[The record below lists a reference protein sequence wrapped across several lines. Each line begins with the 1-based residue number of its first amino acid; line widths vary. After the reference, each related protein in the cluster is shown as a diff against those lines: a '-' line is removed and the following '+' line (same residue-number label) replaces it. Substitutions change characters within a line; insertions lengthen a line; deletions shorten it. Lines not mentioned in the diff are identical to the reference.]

1 MWLVESSDDGILHL
15 LLPDKVYLVGR
26 KKDADFH
33 IPHKSVSRLEFSFK
47 AKGDTLEIANVCP
60 RPKIGAVEI
69 NGVSLGYEEVLR
81 FDSRTGDL
89 SIRGKGFLMRAL
101 WKDMVTNR
109 ALPELQNL
117 AQVNDRHTTHYFVTG
132 EETIGQLIDLC
143 RSNPEIKIMDKQWL
157 QQINLSALESDF
169 EKYWND
175 DQICLVTIGKTYDDL
190 KRLRG
195 IQFKKPGPSDLLVF
209 RLSCHQESVGQFKKV
224 VDENTPIKVVL
235 EYDPSAAEV
244 EDTEMVAVED
254 IPSAGFGFRETPSSG
269 DSQPSQRRAKRIP
282 GSLGSSQMFL
292 PNIDDFEVIRSEPG
306 LSPEKDATTTKSTSN
321 EIDASHGRE
330 AVAKFQAL
338 LNSTTP
344 VVKQVDQNESIKSTM
359 IEPTPTPAYA
369 PRGKVSHDLPLLE
382 VLKEAKKVKEE
393 SQGLEMEGEAL
404 QPKVTKFSVA
414 IKEFQAQQYMG
425 ANHKWRGRKDY
436 SNFRKTNN
444 GEQRDVVFDAMAS
457 YIRLKPS
464 SYDSALTREGIHLEE
479 EQIPELDQEFE
490 FPRRKRPVSLR
501 SAGMVRRPAIDD
513 DDDIPVF
520 KSSRK

>member
-15 LLPDKVYLVGR
+15 LLPEKVYLVGR

-47 AKGDTLEIANVCP
+47 VKGHTLEIANVCP

-69 NGVSLGYEEVLR
+69 NGVALGYEEVLR
-81 FDSRTGDL
+81 FDTGTGDL
-89 SIRGKGFLMRAL
+89 IIRGKGFLMRAV
-101 WKDMVTNR
+101 WKDMVINR

-117 AQVNDRHTTHYFVTG
+117 AQVSPRHTTHYFVTG
-132 EETIGQLIDLC
+132 EETIGHLIDLC

-157 QQINLSALESDF
+157 QRINLSALESDF

-195 IQFKKPGPSDLLVF
+195 IQFKRAGPSDLLVF

-224 VDENTPIKVVL
+224 VDENTPIRVVL
-235 EYDPSAAEV
+235 EYDPSATEV
-244 EDTEMVAVED
+244 EDTQMVAVEN
-254 IPSAGFGFRETPSSG
+254 IPFVSCALGETPSSG
-269 DSQPSQRRAKRIP
+269 DSQPSQRRAKRTP
-282 GSLGSSQMFL
+282 GSLGSSQIFL
-292 PNIDDFEVIRSEPG
+292 PNIDDFEVIRSESGP
-306 LSPEKDATTTKSTSN
+306 SPEKDATIKPTSN
-321 EIDASHGRE
+321 ENDAFQGRE

-344 VVKQVDQNESIKSTM
+344 TVKQVDHNEPFKSTL
-359 IEPTPTPAYA
+359 IEPTSTPADA
-369 PRGKVSHDLPLLE
+369 PKENVSHDLPLLE
-382 VLKEAKKVKEE
+382 IFKEAKKVKEE
-393 SQGLEMEGEAL
+393 SQHLEMEGEVL

-414 IKEFQAQQYMG
+414 IKEYQAQQYTG

-436 SNFRKTNN
+436 SKFRKTNN

-457 YIRLKPS
+457 YIPLKSS
-464 SYDSALTREGIHLEE
+464 SYNSSLTREGIHLEE

-501 SAGMVRRPAIDD
+501 SAAMVRRPAIDD